1 MEIKQNLLIRADA
14 SRKIGTGHVM
24 RCLALAQAWLQQG
37 EQVTLLM
44 GTAAPKLKARL
55 KAEGI
60 QVAHLSVSPGSGEDA
75 EQTIAQ
81 AKALGATWLVVD
93 GYHFGADY
101 QRVIKE
107 AGLRLLFIDDY
118 GHAAHYWADLVLN
131 QNVYAHEGLYPKR
144 ESYTQLLLGTQY
156 TLLRKEFWP
165 WQGWQRQIPTVA
177 RKVLVTLG
185 GADPDNVTLK
195 VIQAL
200 QQVKVEGL
208 EAVVVVGGS
217 NPHYEQLQA
226 AVHDSGAAITL
237 KYNVTNMPELMA
249 WADIA
254 IAAGGSTC
262 WELAFMGNPSLVVI
276 LAENQR
282 QVAEKLDACGSA
294 INLGWHTEVLCE
306 PLAAKIHGLLN
317 ASELRQEMIEDAQRL
332 VDGEGSARV
341 LIHLQDQKLRLRAVG
356 KDDCEL
362 LWRWANDP
370 EVRASA
376 FSSTSIPWQEHV
388 QWFTRKLQDSNCHIL
403 IALNRQDNPIGQ
415 IRFDIQDSQQ
425 AEIDISLDKSKR
437 GLGFGSEMIK
447 LAVNQIFS
455 CTSVQAVHAFIKPN
469 NYPSI
474 KAFEKAQFRKAEEK
488 IVQENPSIHYVL
500 IRAVHE
506 CA

>member
-1 MEIKQNLLIRADA
+1 MKLVIRADA
-14 SRKIGTGHVM
+14 SPKIGTGHVM
-24 RCLALAQAWLQQG
+24 RCLALAQAWLEEG
-37 EQVTLLM
+37 GHVTLLM
-44 GTAAPKLKARL
+44 GNAAPALETRL
-55 KAEGI
+55 QAEGI
-60 QVAHLSVSPGSGEDA
+60 QVGHLCVPSGTAEDA

-81 AKALGATWLVVD
+81 AKALGATWVVVD

-101 QRVIKE
+101 QRVIKK

-217 NPHYEQLQA
+217 NPHYEQLHA

-254 IAAGGSTC
+254 IAAGGSTF
-262 WELAFMGNPSLVVI
+262 WELTFMGLPSLIIIV
-276 LAENQR
+276 ADNQR
-282 QVAEKLDACGSA
+282 AIAHKLDELCAAVS
-294 INLGWHTEVLCE
+294 LGWHDQVFPEQIAESV
-306 PLAAKIHGLLN
+306 
-317 ASELRQEMIEDAQRL
+317 AQICLSKKQRWQLHQSSQNL
-332 VDGEGSARV
+332 VDAEDKFKV
-341 LIHLQDQKLRLRAVG
+341 IKI
-356 KDDCEL
+356 L
-362 LWRWANDP
+362 L
-370 EVRASA
+370 
-376 FSSTSIPWQEHV
+376 
-388 QWFTRKLQDSNCHIL
+388 K
-403 IALNRQDNPIGQ
+403 
-415 IRFDIQDSQQ
+415 
-425 AEIDISLDKSKR
+425 KK
-437 GLGFGSEMIK
+437 
-447 LAVNQIFS
+447 
-455 CTSVQAVHAFIKPN
+455 
-469 NYPSI
+469 
-474 KAFEKAQFRKAEEK
+474 
-488 IVQENPSIHYVL
+488 
-500 IRAVHE
+500 
-506 CA
+506 

>member
-1 MEIKQNLLIRADA
+1 MKLVIRADA
-14 SRKIGTGHVM
+14 SPKIGTGHVM
-24 RCLALAQAWLQQG
+24 RCLALAQAWLQAG
-37 EQVTLLM
+37 GQVILLM
-44 GTAAPKLKARL
+44 GTAAPELEARL
-55 KAEGI
+55 QAEGI
-60 QVAHLSVSPGSGEDA
+60 QVAHVSVSPGSGEDA

-81 AKALGATWLVVD
+81 AKALGATWVVVD

-101 QRVIKE
+101 QRVIKK

-156 TLLRKEFWP
+156 TFLRKEFWR

-262 WELAFMGNPSLVVI
+262 WELAFMGLPSLVMI
-276 LAENQR
+276 LSENQ
-282 QVAEKLDACGSA
+282 QLIADKLGKLGIS
-294 INLGWHTEVLCE
+294 INLGWHYNFDFNNTAQALT
-306 PLAAKIHGLLN
+306 ALLHD
-317 ASELRQEMIEDAQRL
+317 SDARAGMSSLGRDL
-332 VDGEGSARV
+332 VDGSGSSRV
-341 LIHLQDQKLRLRAVG
+341 VGYLR
-356 KDDCEL
+356 KET
-362 LWRWANDP
+362 P
-370 EVRASA
+370 
-376 FSSTSIPWQEHV
+376 
-388 QWFTRKLQDSNCHIL
+388 
-403 IALNRQDNPIGQ
+403 
-415 IRFDIQDSQQ
+415 
-425 AEIDISLDKSKR
+425 
-437 GLGFGSEMIK
+437 
-447 LAVNQIFS
+447 
-455 CTSVQAVHAFIKPN
+455 
-469 NYPSI
+469 
-474 KAFEKAQFRKAEEK
+474 
-488 IVQENPSIHYVL
+488 
-500 IRAVHE
+500 
-506 CA
+506 

>member
-1 MEIKQNLLIRADA
+1 MNLIIRANA
-14 SRKIGTGHVM
+14 SLKIGTGHVM
-24 RCLALAQAWLQQG
+24 RCLALAQAWQETGGEAIFILNTEACVLQ
-37 EQVTLLM
+37 E
-44 GTAAPKLKARL
+44 RL
-55 KAEGI
+55 RSQSME
-60 QVAHLSVSPGSGEDA
+60 VVHLSVSSGSTEDA
-75 EQTIAQ
+75 KQTASFAHQ
-81 AKALGATWLVVD
+81 FGADWVVVD

-131 QNVYAHEGLYPKR
+131 QNVYAHEGLYAKR

-217 NPHYEQLQA
+217 NPHYQQLQA
-226 AVHDSGAAITL
+226 AVHDSGTAITL

-282 QVAEKLDACGSA
+282 QVAEKLDAFGAA
-294 INLGWHTEVLCE
+294 INFGWH
-306 PLAAKIHGLLN
+306 
-317 ASELRQEMIEDAQRL
+317 
-332 VDGEGSARV
+332 
-341 LIHLQDQKLRLRAVG
+341 
-356 KDDCEL
+356 
-362 LWRWANDP
+362 
-370 EVRASA
+370 
-376 FSSTSIPWQEHV
+376 
-388 QWFTRKLQDSNCHIL
+388 
-403 IALNRQDNPIGQ
+403 
-415 IRFDIQDSQQ
+415 
-425 AEIDISLDKSKR
+425 
-437 GLGFGSEMIK
+437 
-447 LAVNQIFS
+447 
-455 CTSVQAVHAFIKPN
+455 
-469 NYPSI
+469 
-474 KAFEKAQFRKAEEK
+474 
-488 IVQENPSIHYVL
+488 
-500 IRAVHE
+500 
-506 CA
+506 